1 MARGRPKGS
10 RNRDLAE
17 VIAGGIT
24 PLEYM
29 LQVVRDPAIEY
40 RRRDQ
45 MAQAAAPYLHPR
57 LASTELKGD
66 AKNPLQHKLVIEFKR
81 PGD

>member
-1 MARGRPKGS
+1 MPRGRPKG
-10 RNRDLAE
+10 RKNIDRAE
-17 VIAGGIT
+17 LIKGGIT

-29 LQVVRDPAIEY
+29 LSVVRDPAVEY

-57 LASTELKGD
+57 LASTEITGD
-66 AKNPLQHKLVIEFKR
+66 ADKPIQHKLRIEFVR
-81 PGD
+81 PE